1 MDQFSPH
8 CVFCSII
15 LRKSPASILY
25 EDDAVIV
32 FRNVLH
38 WVPVMLLAVPKR
50 HIGQVDMWSEPEAVT
65 SIAYEM
71 GRLHA
76 PDGFQLL
83 SNFGGDAMQSQPH
96 AHVHVIGGSPIFKG
110 ACQFCAEVKGP
121 AEGPRGVL
129 LEHVR
134 PCREWSFVPLALRA
148 RLEGVSEHGEFWGKV
163 RPAAHALLEQGIEQS
178 PYGFRM
184 ITHISSSEEGPPESR
199 EPHLHLLGGT
209 FLGEYA

>member
-1 MDQFSPH
+1 MDQFSPY

-15 LRKSPASILY
+15 LRKSPAAIFY

-32 FRNVLH
+32 FRNVLR

-50 HIGQVDMWSEPEAVT
+50 HISQVDLWTEPRRVAA
-65 SIAYEM
+65 IAYEM
-71 GRLHA
+71 GRQHA
-76 PDGFQLL
+76 PEGFQLL

-96 AHVHVIGGSPIFKG
+96 AHIHVIGGSPIFRG
-110 ACQFCAEVKGP
+110 ACQFCGEVKGRLGAP
-121 AEGPRGVL
+121 EGVL
-129 LEHVR
+129 LEDVR

-148 RLEGVSEHGEFWGKV
+148 RLERVADHAEFWEHA
-163 RPAAHALLEQGIEQS
+163 RPAARSLLDLGLEKS
-178 PYGFRM
+178 HYGFRL
-184 ITHISSSEEGPPESR
+184 ITHVSGSEDGPAESR

>member
-1 MDQFSPH
+1 LDQFSPH

-15 LRKSPASILY
+15 LRRSPATILY

-32 FRNVLH
+32 FRNVLR

-50 HIGQVDMWSEPEAVT
+50 HISQVDLWSEPEAVAP
-65 SIAYEM
+65 IAYEM

-96 AHVHVIGGSPIFKG
+96 AHIHVIGGSPIFRG
-110 ACQFCAEVKGP
+110 PCQFCGELKESVP
-121 AEGPRGVL
+121 SRDGVL
-129 LEHVR
+129 LEAVR

-148 RLEGVSEHGEFWGKV
+148 RLDGVSDHPKFWESV
-163 RPAAHALLEQGIEQS
+163 RPAAEALLAEGIEKS
-178 PYGFRM
+178 SWGFRL
-184 ITHISSSEEGPPESR
+184 ITHISDAGDGPPESR